1 MYLKTKKKHLLVFL
15 LSLCPQNYEAD
26 VNVNDTT
33 VHVSVW
39 DTTTH
44 ADYDR
49 LRPLS
54 YPQTVSVIFVIE
66 LTVIIANFLLNLV
79 LGTCY
84 RG

>member
-1 MYLKTKKKHLLVFL
+1 M
-15 LSLCPQNYEAD
+15 
-26 VNVNDTT
+26 NDTT

-39 DTTTH
+39 NTTAH
-44 ADYDR
+44 PDYDR

-54 YPQTVSVIFVIE
+54 YPPTVSVLYVIE
-66 LTVIIANFLLNLV
+66 LTVIIANFLINLV